1 MSILKTEVNYL
12 KKTKIIIRITNMSQ
26 QLLLH
31 AQTFSFVQ
39 NYFSELLTYLYRL
52 FTLNKTSNISHI
64 ILSKYNI
71 IDFLIII
78 II

>member
-1 MSILKTEVNYL
+1 
-12 KKTKIIIRITNMSQ
+12 MSQ